1 MRLRVVRER
10 EIYRGRV
17 VRLVEKDF
25 VLPNGRKTTF
35 GVVEHPGAVAVVP
48 VFENGDVLLLR
59 QFRPTI
65 GAELY
70 EIPAGTLEPG
80 ESPLSTAKREIVEET
95 GQRARKWTKISEF
108 YSAPGFCTELL
119 HVFEARELSPATAE
133 LDADEILK
141 PLRMSMK
148 DALRLIERRK
158 IRDAKSIA
166 GLLVHEQRRKKQKP
180 S

>member
-1 MRLRVVRER
+1 MLRTR

-17 VRLVEKDF
+17 VRLVERDF

-48 VFENGDVLLLR
+48 VFGNGDVLLLK

-65 GAELY
+65 GRELW

-80 ESPLSTAKREIVEET
+80 ESPLATAKREIVEET
-95 GQRARKWTKISEF
+95 GFAAKRWSKLGAF

-119 HVFEARELSPATAE
+119 HVYAARGLSPATAE

-141 PLRMSMK
+141 PVRMSMK
-148 DALRLIERRK
+148 KALGLIETGA

-166 GLLVHEQRRKKQKP
+166 GLLLHHGRR
-180 S
+180 

>member
-17 VRLVEKDF
+17 VRLLEKDF

-35 GVVEHPGAVAVVP
+35 GVVQHPGAVAVVP

-65 GAELY
+65 NEELY

-80 ESPLSTAKREIVEET
+80 ESPLSTAKRAKT
-95 GQRARKWTKISEF
+95 WAKICEF

-119 HVFEARELSPATAE
+119 HVYEARGLSPATAE
-133 LDADEILK
+133 KDEDEILE
-141 PLRMSMK
+141 PLRMSIK
-148 DALRLIERRK
+148 DALKLIERRK

-180 S
+180 R